1 MHRIATVVCA
11 FALSL
16 LLIAPSAH
24 AQTPGSYDPQDLED
38 LDNLSRALQ
47 VMGTEYASRYVQ
59 PVSDALGSG
68 LNAGLFRTA
77 EVGGGLFPL
86 VDIYVGVSVSGALMA
101 HSDKTFFTDFEETL
115 SGPNGQ
121 PLTLRFENPQGT
133 APTAFGNTDPPTNRL
148 IIEDEQGN
156 RVGDTLLPP
165 GLVDTPVAPL
175 IIPQVGIGS
184 LFGTDVQ
191 LRYLPETRLYKY
203 GTVGLFGVAV
213 RHSLSQYI
221 PLSPLSLSVQGAW
234 NQASMN
240 TRSFNTSGS
249 LSFDEVIDAS
259 GWAFNLQASKS
270 LPVLPVTFYGGL
282 QYETFDVAYTYAF
295 DPDQRGGF
303 DPITLEVDQEASNS
317 FRGLAGVSLTL
328 AVVRVNVDYA
338 LSANDAVTFGLGFK
352 L

>member
-1 MHRIATVVCA
+1 MRRIATAVCA
-11 FALSL
+11 LTLSL
-16 LLIAPSAH
+16 LLVAPTSS

-47 VMGTEYASRYVQ
+47 VVGTEYANRYVQ

-77 EVGGGLFPL
+77 EVGGGIFPL

-101 HSDKTFFTDFEETL
+101 HSDKVFPTDFQETL
-115 SGPNGQ
+115 SGPGGQ
-121 PLTLRFENPQGT
+121 QLTLRFQNPQGT
-133 APTAFGNTDPPTNRL
+133 APTAFGNTEPPANQL

-156 RVGDTLLPP
+156 EVSTTLPP

-175 IIPQVGIGS
+175 VIPQVGIGS

-234 NQASMN
+234 NRASMN

-259 GWAFNLQASKS
+259 GWAFNVQASKS

-295 DPDQRGGF
+295 DPDQSGSF
-303 DPITLEVDQEASNS
+303 NPITLEVDQDASNR

-328 AVVRVNVDYA
+328 AVVRVNIDYA